1 MWIKTQNNKYI
12 DPAQVVS
19 IHVGRCY
26 NAESEVEMFN
36 VQVGFEHHPFYPV
49 GEFKTENEA
58 QDYCDK
64 LAAEM
69 FTTAQLFK
77 TRNGSYVD
85 LADVMAIEVVHI
97 SHKEKFVSMCIL
109 SAGTHFEV
117 GLFDT
122 QVEAQDYCDFIAKL
136 VARS

>member
-1 MWIKTQNNKYI
+1 MI
-12 DPAQVVS
+12 A
-19 IHVGRCY
+19 IHVGHCSSSR
-26 NAESEVEMFN
+26 NGDEFE
-36 VQVGFEHHPFYPV
+36 VQVEFDHSSYFSV

-77 TRNGSYVD
+77 TQNGSYID

-122 QVEAQDYCDFIAKL
+122 QVEAQDYCDFIAGL
-136 VARS
+136 VARL